1 MVQNH
6 YGNGYRNGQSNGK
19 RWLLIAALI
28 LGAFWL
34 SSSSYHEGFTDG
46 LIQSGQTPAAVRY
59 HGGPHF
65 PWEILIVGGI
75 AYIAWRKGAFDRFGG
90 PGGPFGG
97 GPRDLQQYGPG
108 GGQTPPFGP
117 GQGFGPAF
125 RGPRAFFD
133 DWHRQA
139 HEAERAQYQSAV
151 NASDA
156 TGGSPGPFGGGRVR
170 QWRGPACRPA
180 RPPIRAGA
188 VSTVTGILDDDQSL
202 VRHDRDE
209 RQLRHADQS
218 VAISYQLS
226 AGDRVTG
233 SLAVLP
239 TRRLLSTP
247 THQ

>member
-6 YGNGYRNGQSNGK
+6 YGNGYRNGNSNGK
-19 RWLLIAALI
+19 RWLLIVALI

-34 SSSSYHEGFTDG
+34 SSSSYHEGFSDG
-46 LIQSGQTPAAVRY
+46 MIASGQNPAAVRY
-59 HGGPHF
+59 RGGPHF

-108 GGQTPPFGP
+108 SGQTPPYGP

-139 HEAERAQYQSAV
+139 HEAERAQYPAPSTPPTPPAAPQSPSTADV
-151 NASDA
+151 SGNGAGQPASQPVGQYA
-156 TGGSPGPFGGGRVR
+156 PAPSAPSPEY
-170 QWRGPACRPA
+170 WTTINRPA
-180 RPPIRAGA
+180 G
-188 VSTVTGILDDDQSL
+188 TT
-202 VRHDRDE
+202 E
-209 RQLRHADQS
+209 T
-218 VAISYQLS
+218 S
-226 AGDRVTG
+226 ANPGMPQ
-233 SLAVLP
+233 AP
-239 TRRLLSTP
+239 TNL
-247 THQ
+247 